1 MDASAYPVIVRP
13 LTPEEGA
20 GYVAE
25 IPDLPGCTAGGPT
38 PGEAMANS
46 QDAIRA
52 WIAGAER
59 EGRPVP
65 PPSRRFRLVNE

>member
-13 LTPEEGA
+13 LMPEEGL

-25 IPDLPGCTAGGPT
+25 IPDLPDCTAGGPT
-38 PGEAMANS
+38 PSDAMANA

-52 WIAGAER
+52 WIADAQR